1 MKYENYTQVEIISGV
16 TYDALGQ
23 RMTEEALKEGFR
35 AITRFACD
43 LFGGVSVSTGRRAGR
58 RAGRSLDGG
67 CFHEMTRSYI
77 CHIPSAT
84 NAESET
90 KLKNSIT
97 MLADV
102 VKGALAQSE
111 VCVILSKGKR
121 CVH

>member
-16 TYDALGQ
+16 TYDALGK
-23 RMTEEALKEGFR
+23 RMAEEALKEGSR

-43 LFGGVSVSTGRRAGR
+43 LFGGVSVSAGR
-58 RAGRSLDGG
+58 RSGRSLDGG
-67 CFHEMTRSYI
+67 RFHETTRSYI

-111 VCVILSKGKR
+111 VCVILSKVKR